1 MKVYYG
7 KRKKPIVF
15 QCRRSHRCHGN
26 HVFKRNSKGFLVSAP
41 LAAVFIGSSLNNFG
55 MKVHY
60 YGKTPMVL
68 GVGRVFVA
76 MVTIFKERVKIF

>member
-1 MKVYYG
+1 M
-7 KRKKPIVF
+7 
-15 QCRRSHRCHGN
+15 
-26 HVFKRNSKGFLVSAP
+26 SAP

-60 YGKTPMVL
+60 GKTPM

-76 MVTIFKERVKIF
+76 MVTIYKERVKIF